1 MKNTKQTRTQWPLIQ
16 RRIGA
21 TAAASP
27 VSSEHDPVSLSTELA
42 DVLSVGATQEL
53 DLDTQVKNKVLAGPS
68 AGADA
73 KPAFRLLVAD
83 DIPSPG
89 LHAAVT
95 LAASATPILG
105 LTGQDVSFDDQDAA
119 TVLAGPAPGYPSA
132 APAFRSLVY
141 QDFWTLLPGCKPA
154 MTPYTATIEN
164 PCLIVDASAG
174 NVVIQ
179 LDAGMPNG
187 AIVAIVKSDGSTYT
201 VTFTGTGGDTV
212 LGNVTLDKQYTAVM
226 FQHYS
231 SGWHPLGTFKLVA
244 DHDLIA
250 KHTYTGG
257 SALDVVGLSA
267 ASTPAL
273 LTPSANPGAASA
285 ILKSD
290 AAGKVQLVAM
300 GINNAVPAAAGDV
313 HAGADIRAAGGCYL
327 GGVGADPPA
336 GALQTTDYVAA
347 GGGVHVGETTDPGD
361 DVLAISSYSLRRV
374 VVKTGL
380 SDNVA
385 TAVFTITTT
394 NEAGDTDGGGFYCHV
409 RALVGH
415 GIANNAAN
423 DAAMAYQGAFVRAAL
438 NTGAGGNSTVVD
450 LVNSTTL
457 RAATNALA
465 RQIDRITMTVT
476 ETSEYV
482 QTVNF
487 TVDLSGASV
496 GTAEVIAEV
505 ELIWYGYLTA
515 PIIAAA

>member
-27 VSSEHDPVSLSTELA
+27 VSSEHDPVSLSTELD

-105 LTGQDVSFDDQDAA
+105 LAGQEVSFDDQNVA
-119 TVLAGPAPGYPSA
+119 TVLAGPSAGLAA
-132 APAFRSLVY
+132 APTFRLLQY
-141 QDFWTLLPGCKPA
+141 RDFWTFLPGCQPA
-154 MTPYTATIEN
+154 MTPYAATIET
-164 PCLIVDASAG
+164 PQLLVDASAG
-174 NVVIQ
+174 SVVIQ
-179 LDAGMPNG
+179 LDGGLPEG
-187 AIVAIVKSDGSTYT
+187 AIVVVVKIDSSTNT
-201 VTFTGTGGDTV
+201 VTFSATGGDSLFNTTT
-212 LGNVTLDKQYTAVM
+212 LGVRWQTAI
-226 FQHYS
+226 FAHYAS
-231 SGWHPLGTFKLVA
+231 YWT
-244 DHDLIA
+244 LIA
-250 KHTYTGG
+250 SWRAAETHDIVSGHSYSGG
-257 SALDVVGLSA
+257 AALDVFGLSA
-267 ASTPAL
+267 ASTIAK

-290 AAGKVQLVAM
+290 AAGKVQLVAI
-300 GINNAVPAAAGDV
+300 GINTAVPAAAGDV

-361 DVLAISSYSLRRV
+361 DVLAISTYSLRKV
-374 VVKTGL
+374 IVKTGL
-380 SDNVA
+380 NDNVA

-438 NTGAGGNSTVVD
+438 NTGAGGNSAVVD

-457 RAATNALA
+457 RVATNALA